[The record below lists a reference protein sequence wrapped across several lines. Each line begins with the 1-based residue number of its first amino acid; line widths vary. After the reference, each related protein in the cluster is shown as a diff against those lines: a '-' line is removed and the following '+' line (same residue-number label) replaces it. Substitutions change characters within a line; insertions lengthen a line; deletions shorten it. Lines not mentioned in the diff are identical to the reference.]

1 MGMFLDCAINYFE
14 SPTAYGRPQ
23 LFDIIKRVRL
33 GDFKEESKVAVPPP
47 NSLVYNLLYN
57 IEEKKET
64 ILQIIEQRIRDSPEE
79 VKMSR

>member
-47 NSLVYNLLYN
+47 N